1 MKSPFKTSTWLPLLV
16 GLSLIACSK
25 ETIKEQ
31 KINDKSWGEIY
42 KILYDLGVTIDDL
55 KIAYSGSLF
64 SAYDSND
71 EATSISAIGGFR
83 GDDKFSTIIVAT
95 IDGKIVD
102 IKDEFVCDLPDKT
115 ITIQEYGETKSYSL
129 NYVSASRYLKNDSY
143 SYLSVYNDYEGGVH
157 GGRRDFRLLAK
168 TPLGNKIITC
178 INFNV
183 DNDMLIPGAN
193 HCIIYG
199 NQYFNQNLEMEYTIN
214 DNHSNLSNYNHR
226 NGYRVGYSETRYSNS
241 PYIGN
246 YAFEYKKGKFLL
258 SFFEVQETRNSNRL
272 VFNAQTV
279 DIINGNLLCEYST
292 SVTEGDNK
300 YSRAI
305 FNGIDSDGNY
315 KFKVEYVTY
324 EGKSIKY
331 NCLFNP
337 ETQVFKEI

>member
-1 MKSPFKTSTWLPLLV
+1 MRSPFKTSTWLPLLV

-31 KINDKSWGEIY
+31 KFNDKSWGEIY

-55 KIAYSGSLF
+55 KLAYSGSLL

-95 IDGKIVD
+95 IDGKIVGL
-102 IKDEFVCDLPDKT
+102 KDEFVCDLPDKT

-129 NYVSASRYLKNDSY
+129 NYVRASRYLKNDSY
-143 SYLSVYNDYEGGVH
+143 SYLSVYNDYEGGVP

-178 INFNV
+178 INSNV
-183 DNDMLIPGAN
+183 DDMLIPGVN

-199 NQYFNQNLEMEYTIN
+199 NQYFNQNLEMKYTIK
-214 DNHSNLSNYNHR
+214 DDALGYLYSYSRRNYN
-226 NGYRVGYSETRYSNS
+226 RVGYNEASYSDS
-241 PYIGN
+241 RDIGN
-246 YAFEYKKGKFLL
+246 YAFEYEKGKFLL
-258 SFFEVQETRNSNRL
+258 TFFNVDVTRSLNKL
-272 VFNAQTV
+272 VFHTQTV
-279 DIINGNLLCEYST
+279 DIMNGSLLYEDST
-292 SVTEGDNK
+292 TVVEGDNK

-324 EGKSIKY
+324 EGTFITY

-337 ETQVFKEI
+337 DTLTFKEI